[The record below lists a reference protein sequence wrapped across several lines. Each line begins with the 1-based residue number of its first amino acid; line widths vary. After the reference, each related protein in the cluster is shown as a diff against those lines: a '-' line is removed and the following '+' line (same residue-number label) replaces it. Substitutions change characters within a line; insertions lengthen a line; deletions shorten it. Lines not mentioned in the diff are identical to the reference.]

1 MASPGRCHSTR
12 WPSRHPPPWMVSAK
26 TSIST
31 GSPAFRQGCQPRLAE
46 SGLMLV
52 RHDVVAVGARTART
66 ATAMLLARFGHDA
79 VLLDRAHLPSDPSP
93 RTRSHAPKWPRTS
106 AGTCSIPCWRP
117 ARRHRSRRRPRR
129 ARYAPWPGEDR
140 GRRQAGGSTRFPAWP
155 IIHSRHRKMQ
165 IPCLARHGPVVT
177 FDGRGDGR
185 SDLRRPGYQRGHRGT
200 PRQARLT
207 GRRT

>member
-12 WPSRHPPPWMVSAK
+12 WPSRHPLPWMVSAK
-26 TSIST
+26 TSIFT
-31 GSPAFRQGCQPRLAE
+31 GSPAFRQGCRPRLAE

-52 RHDVVAVGARTART
+52 RHDVVAVGARTARA
-66 ATAMLLARFGHDA
+66 ATAMLLARLATTPSCWTELACQATHPREP
-79 VLLDRAHLPSDPSP
+79 DRAP
-93 RTRSHAPKWPRTS
+93 RSGRAP
-106 AGTCSIPCWRP
+106 ALGP
-117 ARRHRSRRRPRR
+117 ARSRVGDRHAGIALAGGR
-129 ARYAPWPGEDR
+129 ARARCAPGPGEDR
-140 GRRQAGGSTRFPAWP
+140 GRRQAGGSTRFPACP

-165 IPCLARHGPVVT
+165 FPCLARHGRVVT
-177 FDGRGDGR
+177 FDGRGNGR